1 MRLPTPRCK
10 RWIGS
15 LSTWKMLFTFRIL
28 RVWRWLLSYK
38 TCTIS
43 LDRNLQLPFP
53 VRKDHTASSTPPQER
68 SALTNTI
75 KSQSRIGIKQPKFI
89 LSEIYSLLT
98 QPVSLNIQFNSIYFS
113 YHLSDFLIK
122 HIYIQNTSVVR
133 IHLKYQYT
141 YIEFWTLLLFI
152 FSFPCNCL
160 LFRKYWIIFSTNS
173 KTSRK
178 LYTFAFE
185 EKTIMSSLELWL
197 IFGKSFQGILWEQS
211 RQA

>member
-1 MRLPTPRCK
+1 MRLPTPRYK

-28 RVWRWLLSYK
+28 WVWRGLLSYK
-38 TCTIS
+38 TCSIS

-68 SALTNTI
+68 SALTNPI
-75 KSQSRIGIKQPKFI
+75 KSESSIGIKQPKFI

-133 IHLKYQYT
+133 IHLKFQYT
-141 YIEFWTLLLFI
+141 YIEFWTMLLFI
-152 FSFPCNCL
+152 FSFPVIACSFENTALFFRQILKPREKYIL
-160 LFRKYWIIFSTNS
+160 LH
-173 KTSRK
+173 SRK
-178 LYTFAFE
+178 KLLCPA
-185 EKTIMSSLELWL
+185 LN
-197 IFGKSFQGILWEQS
+197 
-211 RQA
+211 

>member
-1 MRLPTPRCK
+1 MRVPTPHCK

-15 LSTWKMLFTFRIL
+15 LSTWKMLFAFRIL

-38 TCTIS
+38 TCSIS

-68 SALTNTI
+68 SALTNPI
-75 KSQSRIGIKQPKFI
+75 KSESSIGIKQPKFI

-133 IHLKYQYT
+133 IHLKFQYT

-160 LFRKYWIIFSTNS
+160 LFRKYWIIFRQILKSRENYILLH
-173 KTSRK
+173 SRK
-178 LYTFAFE
+178 KLLCPALNY
-185 EKTIMSSLELWL
+185 
-197 IFGKSFQGILWEQS
+197 G
-211 RQA
+211 